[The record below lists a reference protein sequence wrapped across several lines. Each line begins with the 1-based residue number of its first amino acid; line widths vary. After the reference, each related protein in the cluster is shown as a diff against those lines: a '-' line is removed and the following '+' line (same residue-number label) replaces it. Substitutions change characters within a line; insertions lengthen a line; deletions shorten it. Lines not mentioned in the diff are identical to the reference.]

1 MIDLSHL
8 TEEEQGAI
16 MTVLRRDAELKRAE
30 DDRVSKLEK
39 THNTG
44 SKPDSQWKYLS
55 GEWFYEAKSRR
66 HMDKIHGSEV
76 ILASMKAQKAPFDGS
91 PLSKRSPTPSSS
103 GLKVGT
109 PPKPARSLENLQLAV
124 INDPEKEK
132 KSPIFSPRMPR
143 KNPFNQ
149 GSMIIYEAPDNISF
163 VTSCQKPELSQ
174 TADASLLRS
183 DPGEDFSQTS
193 DTSSTSEGSS
203 PAFRPVP
210 RKRTFLSRHP
220 SSSDPDAPV
229 GPASIVPSPG
239 QRRQLAQRV
248 AAPQESPQQ
257 PMNDDDQPVYSE
269 DKYGGTPSQKMD
281 SSDTESG
288 SDADVALEERRE
300 EPQDERLGERAALR
314 SDVLRSSSIQDTV
327 GGGDSA
333 GPAGRPDELSLPQS
347 TTDPDPPVSYDLNF
361 IDKSDKQM
369 KKSNQKNV
377 FTLTTQ
383 STSPTGDEESI
394 AKVLDW
400 FSRSTDRSDWL
411 NSAGG
416 AKVRMGS
423 DHNVVVSKSRS
434 EDSFLN
440 EGEGTSELLQ
450 KKINEAKAL
459 RAAHRSASSELL
471 EIEEPQQQVYVPHL
485 RSVWER
491 HKIGPKVLIIKSMM
505 SKNRGQTPARL
516 SDRHEGNKMDMT
528 SEPGRYSR
536 EIIYKGESERCAV
549 VRPQTDTEYTSPSS
563 SSQEAHG
570 PNTSARNYR
579 NYSDLEAG
587 AQAADRRGSDAGSVN
602 VPRPRQERIFH
613 PRLSVETESLSTSNP
628 RPDRISQSTEIQLR
642 DESSRT
648 PKSEAD
654 LQTRYSPGS
663 YSGNKSYVDNPQGG
677 DDTLSPVRK
686 ALMRAETR
694 SKSLEDLTA
703 SPVQERRQDTTADIR
718 GASDVSSMPSPA
730 SSLFSDKDHLKNMSK
745 SVPLFLQKED
755 DASTDSNSD
764 QSYHSGQLTKGGSLT
779 NLTSSSGLSSL
790 SGSMM
795 TMYGGDLEVQ
805 GNIMFSINYIQK
817 LREFHIF
824 VAQCQDLAAADLK
837 KGRSNPYVK
846 SYLVPDKSN
855 LGKRKTS
862 VKKKTLNPTFNEILR
877 YRVNMEYLRTQTLIL
892 SVWHHDTFG
901 RNSFLG
907 EVDVDLFKWDFGHTR
922 LNYFPLKSRTP
933 PNLAAPSGRGQLKLA
948 IRYLPQI
955 SHSEGVSH
963 FFNGE
968 IHIWVKECRDLPL
981 IRATINPYVKCFVLP
996 DTSRK
1001 SRQKTR
1007 VVRRAVDP
1015 VFNHTMVYDGIR
1027 DIDLTEACVELTV
1040 WDRDK
1045 LATNL
1050 LGGLRLGIGTGTSY
1064 GALVDWMDSTPSEV
1078 ALWERMKS
1086 TPNEWV
1092 EDVLPLRIL
1101 NPARAT
1107 FK

>member
-347 TTDPDPPVSYDLNF
+347 T
-361 IDKSDKQM
+361 
-369 KKSNQKNV
+369 
-377 FTLTTQ
+377 
-383 STSPTGDEESI
+383 
-394 AKVLDW
+394 
-400 FSRSTDRSDWL
+400 
-411 NSAGG
+411 
-416 AKVRMGS
+416 
-423 DHNVVVSKSRS
+423 
-434 EDSFLN
+434 
-440 EGEGTSELLQ
+440 
-450 KKINEAKAL
+450 
-459 RAAHRSASSELL
+459 
-471 EIEEPQQQVYVPHL
+471 
-485 RSVWER
+485 
-491 HKIGPKVLIIKSMM
+491 
-505 SKNRGQTPARL
+505 
-516 SDRHEGNKMDMT
+516 
-528 SEPGRYSR
+528 
-536 EIIYKGESERCAV
+536 
-549 VRPQTDTEYTSPSS
+549 
-563 SSQEAHG
+563 
-570 PNTSARNYR
+570 
-579 NYSDLEAG
+579 
-587 AQAADRRGSDAGSVN
+587 
-602 VPRPRQERIFH
+602 
-613 PRLSVETESLSTSNP
+613 
-628 RPDRISQSTEIQLR
+628 TEIQLR

>member
-347 TTDPDPPVSYDLNF
+347 TT
-361 IDKSDKQM
+361 
-369 KKSNQKNV
+369 
-377 FTLTTQ
+377 
-383 STSPTGDEESI
+383 
-394 AKVLDW
+394 
-400 FSRSTDRSDWL
+400 
-411 NSAGG
+411 
-416 AKVRMGS
+416 
-423 DHNVVVSKSRS
+423 
-434 EDSFLN
+434 
-440 EGEGTSELLQ
+440 
-450 KKINEAKAL
+450 
-459 RAAHRSASSELL
+459 
-471 EIEEPQQQVYVPHL
+471 
-485 RSVWER
+485 
-491 HKIGPKVLIIKSMM
+491 
-505 SKNRGQTPARL
+505 
-516 SDRHEGNKMDMT
+516 
-528 SEPGRYSR
+528 
-536 EIIYKGESERCAV
+536 
-549 VRPQTDTEYTSPSS
+549 
-563 SSQEAHG
+563 
-570 PNTSARNYR
+570 
-579 NYSDLEAG
+579 
-587 AQAADRRGSDAGSVN
+587 
-602 VPRPRQERIFH
+602 
-613 PRLSVETESLSTSNP
+613 
-628 RPDRISQSTEIQLR
+628 
-642 DESSRT
+642 
-648 PKSEAD
+648 
-654 LQTRYSPGS
+654 
-663 YSGNKSYVDNPQGG
+663 GG

>member
-76 ILASMKAQKAPFDGS
+76 ILASMKAQTAPFV
-91 PLSKRSPTPSSS
+91 LSLLPETVMNNKYKEINRDTWWKRLLMDLLFDMKPVELLQQTGDVAGGGGQNFEPVQKFMDQSLFSVASSFIVVFPS
-103 GLKVGT
+103 K
-109 PPKPARSLENLQLAV
+109 Q
-124 INDPEKEK
+124 
-132 KSPIFSPRMPR
+132 R

-149 GSMIIYEAPDNISF
+149 GSM
-163 VTSCQKPELSQ
+163 
-174 TADASLLRS
+174 
-183 DPGEDFSQTS
+183 
-193 DTSSTSEGSS
+193 
-203 PAFRPVP
+203 
-210 RKRTFLSRHP
+210 
-220 SSSDPDAPV
+220 
-229 GPASIVPSPG
+229 
-239 QRRQLAQRV
+239 
-248 AAPQESPQQ
+248 
-257 PMNDDDQPVYSE
+257 
-269 DKYGGTPSQKMD
+269 
-281 SSDTESG
+281 
-288 SDADVALEERRE
+288 
-300 EPQDERLGERAALR
+300 
-314 SDVLRSSSIQDTV
+314 DTV
-327 GGGDSA
+327 VGGDSA

-347 TTDPDPPVSYDLNF
+347 TADPDPPVSYDLNF

-416 AKVRMGS
+416 
-423 DHNVVVSKSRS
+423 
-434 EDSFLN
+434 
-440 EGEGTSELLQ
+440 
-450 KKINEAKAL
+450 
-459 RAAHRSASSELL
+459 
-471 EIEEPQQQVYVPHL
+471 
-485 RSVWER
+485 
-491 HKIGPKVLIIKSMM
+491 PKVLIIKSMM

-536 EIIYKGESERCAV
+536 EIIYKGESERRAV

-587 AQAADRRGSDAGSVN
+587 AQAADRRGSDPGSVN

-677 DDTLSPVRK
+677 NDALIEPKTQTFRSPYKDASWNSDDRGHSPQRNQESSAAKDFRRKEPEIQPKTRPVAAKLSPTLQGVSTVEGSR
-686 ALMRAETR
+686 
-694 SKSLEDLTA
+694 DL
-703 SPVQERRQDTTADIR
+703 PRQDTLGKENRPHRSRKDR
-718 GASDVSSMPSPA
+718 PSPA

-755 DASTDSNSD
+755 DAFTDSNSD

-837 KGRSNPYVK
+837 KGRSNPLTRYVK

-922 LNYFPLKSRTP
+922 MNYFPLKSRTP
-933 PNLAAPSGRGQLKLA
+933 PNLAAASGRGQLKLA
-948 IRYLPQI
+948 IRYLPQGL
-955 SHSEGVSH
+955 SEGVSH

-1107 FK
+1107 F

>member
-109 PPKPARSLENLQLAV
+109 PPKPARSLENLQLAA

-149 GSMIIYEAPDNISF
+149 ASMIIYEAPDNISF

-314 SDVLRSSSIQDTV
+314 SDVLRSSSVQDTV

-347 TTDPDPPVSYDLNF
+347 T
-361 IDKSDKQM
+361 
-369 KKSNQKNV
+369 
-377 FTLTTQ
+377 
-383 STSPTGDEESI
+383 
-394 AKVLDW
+394 A
-400 FSRSTDRSDWL
+400 
-411 NSAGG
+411 
-416 AKVRMGS
+416 
-423 DHNVVVSKSRS
+423 
-434 EDSFLN
+434 
-440 EGEGTSELLQ
+440 
-450 KKINEAKAL
+450 
-459 RAAHRSASSELL
+459 
-471 EIEEPQQQVYVPHL
+471 
-485 RSVWER
+485 
-491 HKIGPKVLIIKSMM
+491 
-505 SKNRGQTPARL
+505 
-516 SDRHEGNKMDMT
+516 
-528 SEPGRYSR
+528 
-536 EIIYKGESERCAV
+536 
-549 VRPQTDTEYTSPSS
+549 
-563 SSQEAHG
+563 
-570 PNTSARNYR
+570 
-579 NYSDLEAG
+579 
-587 AQAADRRGSDAGSVN
+587 
-602 VPRPRQERIFH
+602 
-613 PRLSVETESLSTSNP
+613 
-628 RPDRISQSTEIQLR
+628 EIQLR

-745 SVPLFLQKED
+745 SVPLFLQED
-755 DASTDSNSD
+755 DAFTDSNSD